1 MSHKFLFEFGIHAAL
16 VLRVR
21 VRQGKYLRTTK
32 FCLRLEGSV
41 HHVGINV
48 FLRNRVSCKSIH
60 RDAKKARVMAAQIIK
75 ES

>member
-1 MSHKFLFEFGIHAAL
+1 MFVKSRGWACN
-16 VLRVR
+16 V
-21 VRQGKYLRTTK
+21 G
-32 FCLRLEGSV
+32 CLRLEGSV